1 MSYSLFYREQAAQQ
15 KSAADAA
22 TLDNVRDRCQRASD
36 AWAILAERSE
46 RIHDARLQT
55 ASEKLFKASSENPDR
70 ELAAA

>member
-15 KSAADAA
+15 KNAADAA
-22 TLDNVRDRCQRASD
+22 TLDNVRERCQRASD

-46 RIHDARLQT
+46 RVQDARLQT
-55 ASEKLFKASSENPDR
+55 ASEKLFKASIENPDR